1 MLVAGDNGDPQG
13 GIRGLPGPPCKSE
26 TVEREAARL
35 PEGAWGLP
43 APTPRSVATSFVL
56 RASFLRISP
65 FPKLQIENP
74 KLPAPTG
81 VNPLAGQG
89 PGKPSPETSTAMRP
103 HPGTSQPQRHLVS

>member
-13 GIRGLPGPPCKSE
+13 GLRGLPVPPCKSE
-26 TVEREAARL
+26 TVEREAAQL

-43 APTPRSVATSFVL
+43 VPAPRAMATSFVL
-56 RASFLRISP
+56 GAYFPRVSP
-65 FPKLQIENP
+65 FPKFQIENP

-89 PGKPSPETSTAMRP
+89 GGGGRGLGSPGLAPREAEP
-103 HPGTSQPQRHLVS
+103 